1 MGNGMGNTILFQI
14 SKTTKMRFAPIQN
27 FQDWL
32 TQQWVILRGRKIKPE
47 DSLWLMGPFGSLDA
61 MSEDFIH
68 QFAEKENLVVEK
80 GSKVKGI
87 IPSMLKLNLSEN
99 EFSNLSKNVIDFYE
113 NTSNHNLNF
122 SIKWNPY
129 FKFFGILINK
139 LFSNRINQLNIP
151 TKNIDGSESLKSEII
166 NLTDPKTNEIKYTF
180 WYRSIESTGQVIYSG
195 VYGISN
201 LPSGKTCVKAV
212 FPLPNGNATVLMI
225 PSVGKSGELILDSSG
240 KKFGDAGFYFLL
252 KDSKGEYW
260 SQFIRSFRDCLIIG
274 SENDIILAEQTLT
287 LWHFKVLTFIYKIEL
302 KK

>member
-1 MGNGMGNTILFQI
+1 
-14 SKTTKMRFAPIQN
+14 MRFAYPIQK
-27 FQDWL
+27 FQDWF
-32 TQQWVILRGRKIKPE
+32 TQQLIILRGRKIKTE
-47 DSLWLMGPFGSLDA
+47 DSLWLMGPFGNLNP

-87 IPSMLKLNLSEN
+87 IPSMLKLNLSET
-99 EFSNLSKNVIDFYE
+99 EFSNLSKNVVGFYE
-113 NTSNHNLNF
+113 NTSNYTLNF
-122 SIKWNPY
+122 SIQWNPY
-129 FKFFGILINK
+129 FKLFGILINK

-151 TKNIDGSESLKSEII
+151 TKSIDGSESIKSEII
-166 NLTDPKTNEIKYTF
+166 NLTDPKTDEIKHTF
-180 WYRSIESTGQVIYSG
+180 WFRSIESTGQVIYSG

-212 FPLPNGNATVLMI
+212 FPLPNGNATVLMT
-225 PSVGKSGELILDSSG
+225 PSVGKNGELILDSSG
-240 KKFGDAGFYFLL
+240 KQFGDAGFYFLL

-274 SENDIILAEQTLT
+274 SENDIISAEQTLT